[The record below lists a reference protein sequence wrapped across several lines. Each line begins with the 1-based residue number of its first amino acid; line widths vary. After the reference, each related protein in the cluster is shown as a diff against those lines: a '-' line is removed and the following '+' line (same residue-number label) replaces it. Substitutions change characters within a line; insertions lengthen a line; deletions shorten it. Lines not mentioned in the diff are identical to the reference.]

1 MLDNIFQD
9 RLRTLLEAS
18 SISINGN
25 RPWDIKV
32 HDQRFFRKV
41 LLHGNLGL
49 GESYM
54 DGWWDCDDLD
64 ELFFRILSSH
74 IDSRMF
80 VLRKTLDALN
90 STVRN
95 LQTQARAFTVGKEH
109 YDTGNDLFGAM
120 LDSRM
125 MYSCAYWP
133 NAKNLDEAQENKL
146 RLIFDKLRLE
156 PGMRVLDIGCGWGGA
171 ARFAAEKY
179 GAKVVGI
186 TISREQAELA
196 RKRCREFDIDIRLM
210 DYRDLEGCFDR
221 IYSIGMLEH
230 VGYKNYRT
238 FFDTAR
244 QCLNPDGRLLI
255 QTIGGNRPVSGTDP
269 WISRYIFPNS
279 MIPAISQ
286 ISSSFEGKF
295 VLEDWHSFSYDY
307 ALTLQA
313 WHRNFTRNWPE
324 LNKSYNG
331 RFYRMWRYYLLS
343 CSGAFRARAIQLW
356 QVLMTP
362 AGIKGNC
369 RIPHEPARHRPMLK
383 AVNGRGNGHWNP
395 RQMAE
400 RSGVPLRQSPRS
412 DAAS

>member
-9 RLRTLLEAS
+9 RLRMLLEAS
-18 SISINGN
+18 SIGINGLM
-25 RPWDIKV
+25 PWDIKV
-32 HDQRFFRKV
+32 HDPRFFRKV
-41 LLHGNLGL
+41 LLQGNLGL

-64 ELFFRILSSH
+64 ELFFRMLSSH
-74 IDSRMF
+74 IESRMF

-90 STVRN
+90 CTVRN
-95 LQTQARAFTVGKEH
+95 LQSPARAFMVGKQH
-109 YDTGNDLFGAM
+109 YDTGNDLFSAM
-120 LDSRM
+120 LDKRM
-125 MYSCAYWP
+125 MYSCAYWQ
-133 NAKNLDEAQENKL
+133 NANNLDEAQENKL
-146 RLIFDKLRLE
+146 RLIFDKLHLE

-179 GAKVVGI
+179 GVKVVGI

-196 RKRCREFDIDIRLM
+196 SKHCRELDVDILLM
-210 DYRDLEGCFDR
+210 DYRELEGSFDR

-238 FFDTAR
+238 FFDTVLR
-244 QCLNPDGRLLI
+244 CLNPEGRLLV
-255 QTIGGNRPVSGTDP
+255 QTIGVNAPVSGTDP

-279 MIPAISQ
+279 MLPAVSQ
-286 ISSSFEGKF
+286 ISSGFEGKL
-295 VLEDWHSFSYDY
+295 VLEDWQSLSYDY

-324 LNKSYNG
+324 LNRSYNG

-343 CSGAFRARAIQLW
+343 CAGAFRARSIQLW
-356 QVLMTP
+356 QVLLTP
-362 AGIKGNC
+362 SGITGHC
-369 RIPHEPARHRPMLK
+369 RVPHEPALQRPMRQ
-383 AVNGRGNGHWNP
+383 AVNGKEYGHWNQLRMP
-395 RQMAE
+395 E

-412 DAAS
+412 GAA